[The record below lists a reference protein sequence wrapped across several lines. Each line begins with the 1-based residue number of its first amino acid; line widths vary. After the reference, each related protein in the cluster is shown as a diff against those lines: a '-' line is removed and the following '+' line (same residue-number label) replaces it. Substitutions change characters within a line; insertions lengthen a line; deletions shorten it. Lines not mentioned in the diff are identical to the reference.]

1 MQLRKKQ
8 RIILVV
14 AALLLLGG
22 ATALVMAALSDS
34 VAFFATPSDIAE
46 GKVEKDKNFRIGGL
60 VVDGSVKRV
69 GDDGTVIFALTDQA
83 NEVEV
88 SFHGI
93 LPDLFREGQGIVAQG
108 KVGPDGTFI
117 ASEVLA
123 KHDENY
129 MPAEVA
135 DALKEAGVWNN
146 GEGHGDAVA
155 GPIESEGVVSQ

>member
-1 MQLRKKQ
+1 MRLRKQQ
-8 RIILVV
+8 RMILVLV
-14 AALLLLGG
+14 AVLLLGG

-34 VAFFATPSDIAE
+34 VAFFATPTDIAE
-46 GKVEKDKNFRIGGL
+46 GKVDRNKHFRIGGL
-60 VVDGSVKRV
+60 VVDGSVKRL
-69 GDDGTVIFALTDQA
+69 GSDGVVMFALTDQA

-88 SFHGI
+88 SYQGI

-108 KVGPDGTFI
+108 KIGPDGTFV

-135 DALKEAGVWNN
+135 ESLKQAGVWNE
-146 GEGHGDAVA
+146 GDGHGDAVA
-155 GPIESEGVVSQ
+155 DPVETKGVVSQ

>member
-1 MQLRKKQ
+1 MRLRKQQ
-8 RIILVV
+8 RMILVGV
-14 AALLLLGG
+14 AVLLLGG

-34 VAFFATPSDIAE
+34 VAFFATPTDIAE
-46 GKVEKDKNFRIGGL
+46 GKVEADKNFRIGGL
-60 VVDGSVKRV
+60 VVEGSVKRP
-69 GDDGTVIFALTDQA
+69 GNDGVVFFGLTDQA

-88 SFHGI
+88 SYKGI

-108 KVGPDGTFI
+108 KIGPNGTFV

-135 DALKEAGVWNN
+135 DSLKQAGMWNE
-146 GEGHGDAVA
+146 GEGH
-155 GPIESEGVVSQ
+155 SEGVIPEAKAEGTAQ

>member
-1 MQLRKKQ
+1 MRLRKQQ
-8 RIILVV
+8 RLLLVV
-14 AALLLLGG
+14 VAVVLLGG

-46 GKVEKDKNFRIGGL
+46 GNVDRGKNFRIGGL
-60 VVDGSVKRV
+60 VVDGSVGRLE
-69 GDDGTVIFALTDQA
+69 DGSVTFALTDQA
-83 NEVEV
+83 HEVKV
-88 SFHGI
+88 AYQGI

-108 KVGPDGTFI
+108 KIDEDGTFL

-135 DALKEAGVWNN
+135 ESLKQAGVWND
-146 GEGHGDAVA
+146 GSGHGDGAVQDDNTVPA
-155 GPIESEGVVSQ
+155 GAVQ